1 MKVYL
6 VRVLVIALALV
17 AGMFVD
23 SIVGS
28 SALPVI
34 HRYDCS
40 QVPEVQVPDA
50 EKAEPVEPI
59 VDATLEPV
67 TLTAPVQE

>member
-6 VRVLVIALALV
+6 VRVLVISLAIV

-28 SALPVI
+28 AELPVI
-34 HRYDCS
+34 HLYDCS

-50 EKAEPVEPI
+50 EKAEPVEP
-59 VDATLEPV
+59 VASVEPV
-67 TLTAPVQE
+67 EPVQE